1 MKHVVYFGDGEKTFA
16 LTMPMIAELERKTGV
31 GIGAL
36 YQRVALTLQFHVG
49 DVVEI
54 IRLGLIGG
62 GTSPTE
68 AQSLI
73 DAYTPEQPLIP
84 LAMLA
89 VDILNARWNE
99 PSVESQDDAEPD
111 EIDHAATTGDLA
123 AAIKAAYADVA
134 DV

>member
-1 MKHVVYFGDGEKTFA
+1 MKHVAYFGDGEKTFA

-49 DVVEI
+49 DVIEI

-99 PSVESQDDAEPD
+99 PNGEGQDEEP
-111 EIDHAATTGDLA
+111 AATGELA
-123 AAIKAAYADVA
+123 AAIKAAYADVS

>member
-1 MKHVVYFGDGEKTFA
+1 MKHVAYFGDGEKTFA

-84 LAMLA
+84 LANLA
-89 VDILNARWNE
+89 VEILNARYYGEAITDEGQGDE
-99 PSVESQDDAEPD
+99 P
-111 EIDHAATTGDLA
+111 AATGDLA

>member
-1 MKHVVYFGDGEKTFA
+1 MKHVAYFGDGEKTFA

-49 DVVEI
+49 DVIEI

-68 AQSLI
+68 TQSLI

-99 PSVESQDDAEPD
+99 PNGEGQDEEP
-111 EIDHAATTGDLA
+111 AATGELA
-123 AAIKAAYADVA
+123 AAIKAAYADVS

>member
-1 MKHVVYFGDGEKTFA
+1 MKHVAYFGDGEKTFA
-16 LTMPMIAELERKTGV
+16 LTMPMIAELERRTGV

-49 DVVEI
+49 DVIEI

-73 DAYTPEQPLIP
+73 DAYTPDQPLIP

-99 PSVESQDDAEPD
+99 PLAEGQDDEP
-111 EIDHAATTGDLA
+111 AATGDLA
-123 AAIKAAYADVA
+123 AAIKAAYADVP

>member
-1 MKHVVYFGDGEKTFA
+1 MKHVAYFGDGEKTFA

-62 GTSPTE
+62 GTTPAE

-99 PSVESQDDAEPD
+99 PVTEGQDDEP
-111 EIDHAATTGDLA
+111 AATGDLA
-123 AAIKAAYADVA
+123 AAIKAAYADVP

>member
-1 MKHVVYFGDGEKTFA
+1 MKHVAYFGDGEKTFA
-16 LTMPMIAELERKTGV
+16 LTMSMIAELERKTGV

-62 GTSPTE
+62 GTSPAE
-68 AQSLI
+68 AHSLI
-73 DAYTPEQPLIP
+73 DAYTPHQPLIP

-99 PSVESQDDAEPD
+99 PVTEGQDYAEPD
-111 EIDHAATTGDLA
+111 YIDHAAASGDLA
-123 AAIKAAYADVA
+123 AAIKAAYADVP

>member
-1 MKHVVYFGDGEKTFA
+1 MKHVAYFGDGEKTFA
-16 LTMPMIAELERKTGV
+16 LTMPMIAELERKAGV
-31 GIGAL
+31 GIGAI

-62 GTSPTE
+62 GTSPAE

-73 DAYTPEQPLIP
+73 DAHTPEQPLIP

-89 VDILNARWNE
+89 VDILNSRWNGE
-99 PSVESQDDAEPD
+99 GVTEAQ
-111 EIDHAATTGDLA
+111 GD
-123 AAIKAAYADVA
+123 ADV
-134 DV
+134 

>member
-1 MKHVVYFGDGEKTFA
+1 MKHVAYFGDGEKTFA
-16 LTMPMIAELERKTGV
+16 LTMPMIAELERKAGV
-31 GIGAL
+31 GIGAI

-49 DVVEI
+49 DVIEI

-62 GTSPTE
+62 GTSPAE

-89 VDILNARWNE
+89 VDILNARWNGE
-99 PSVESQDDAEPD
+99 AQDDEP
-111 EIDHAATTGDLA
+111 GDLSA
-123 AAIKAAYADVA
+123 VVSEAYSDVA

>member
-1 MKHVVYFGDGEKTFA
+1 MKHVAYFGDGEKTFA
-16 LTMPMIAELERKTGV
+16 LTMPMIAELERKAGV

-49 DVVEI
+49 DVIEI

-99 PSVESQDDAEPD
+99 PVIEGQDDAEQD
-111 EIDHAATTGDLA
+111 T
-123 AAIKAAYADVA
+123 ADV
-134 DV
+134 

>member
-1 MKHVVYFGDGEKTFA
+1 MKHTAHFGDGEKTFA
-16 LTMPMIAELERKTGV
+16 LTMPMIAELEREAGV

-36 YQRVALTLQFHVG
+36 YQRVVLTLQFHVG
-49 DVVEI
+49 DVIEI

-62 GTSPTE
+62 GTSPSE

-73 DAYTPEQPLIP
+73 DAYNPAQPLMP

-89 VDILNARWNE
+89 VDILNARWTGE
-99 PSVESQDDAEPD
+99 AVADDTQDDEP
-111 EIDHAATTGDLA
+111 AATGDLA
-123 AAIKAAYADVA
+123 AAVSADYADVA

>member
-1 MKHVVYFGDGEKTFA
+1 MKHVAFFGDGEKTFA
-16 LTMPMIAELERKTGV
+16 LTMPMIAELERKSGV

-99 PSVESQDDAEPD
+99 PNGEGQDGD
-111 EIDHAATTGDLA
+111 IDSAAATGNLA
-123 AAIKAAYADVA
+123 AAIKAAYADVP